1 MNFLVDENIP
11 LAHEA
16 FNVQGR
22 VTVFSG
28 RQPSIQDLAETEV
41 LLVRSVTQ
49 VNQQLLQQASKLKFV
64 GTATIGTEH
73 VDMEALQQRGIGFAS
88 APGANADS
96 VGEYVLTALLA
107 LAEQQSWQLAGRRV
121 AIVGAGNTGIATGKR
136 LSALGMQVG
145 YYDPPLQ
152 EQGKQAAS
160 YMTWAEVLQADVIS
174 LHVPLQNNGRY
185 KTRHLLAHKELAQ
198 LGSSQV
204 LINASRGAVINNQAL
219 LQRQQEKPLWLI
231 LDVWEGEPQILQP
244 LLEKVAIAT
253 PHIAG
258 YSLNGKVRATQML
271 YQACSRYFAWQQAA
285 PDWQKLMPDLR
296 AESWHCDSTLNQQQL
311 AHWALENYPIWRDDR
326 KMRERG
332 VDAQGFD
339 ALRKEYP
346 PRYELMSRHL
356 ECDRLSDDERERL
369 QQLGFNL

>member
-11 LAHEA
+11 LAQEVFDA
-16 FNVQGR
+16 QGK

-28 RQPSIQDLAETEV
+28 RQPAAAVLAETEV

-49 VNQQLLQQASKLKFV
+49 VNERLLQQAPKLKFV

-73 VDMEALQQRGIGFAS
+73 VDVEALQQRGTGFAS

-96 VGEYVLTALLA
+96 VGEYVLTAVLA
-107 LAEQQSWQLAGRRV
+107 LAEQQDWQLAGRRV
-121 AIVGAGNTGIATGKR
+121 AIVGAGNTGMATGKR
-136 LSALGMQVG
+136 LAALGMQVG

-152 EQGKQAAS
+152 EQGNREAS
-160 YMTWAEVLQADVIS
+160 YLTWAEVLQADVIS
-174 LHVPLQNNGRY
+174 LHVPLQHGRY
-185 KTRHLLAHKELAQ
+185 KTKHLLAHKELAQ
-198 LGSSQV
+198 LRSSQV

-219 LQRQQEKPLWLI
+219 LQRQQKKPLWLV
-231 LDVWEGEPQILQP
+231 LDVWEGEPEILKP

-271 YQACSRYFAWQQAA
+271 YQACARYFGWQKAE
-285 PDWQKLMPDLR
+285 PEWRKLMPDLR
-296 AESWHCDSTLNQQQL
+296 AESWHCDTTLSQQQV
-311 AHWALENYPIWRDDR
+311 AHWALENYPIWRDD
-326 KMRERG
+326 KMMREQG
-332 VDAQGFD
+332 TDAQGFD
-339 ALRKEYP
+339 TLRKEYP
-346 PRYELMSRHL
+346 PRYELISRQL
-356 ECDRLSDDERERL
+356 ECSISSHAERMRL